1 MAVSNEAVSTTP
13 NPALEAVAVTP
24 HDTNNFTKLARAIYI
39 GGAGNAT
46 LVMENDDP
54 IAFNGLLAGTILPVR
69 CKRVNA
75 GATATNIVALF

>member
-1 MAVSNEAVSTTP
+1 MPVSPATVVNNPDPATEAEV
-13 NPALEAVAVTP
+13 VTP
-24 HDTNNFTKLARAIYI
+24 HDTNNFTKPARALYI

-46 LVMENDDP
+46 LVMENGDP

-75 GATATNIVALF
+75 GATATNMVALF